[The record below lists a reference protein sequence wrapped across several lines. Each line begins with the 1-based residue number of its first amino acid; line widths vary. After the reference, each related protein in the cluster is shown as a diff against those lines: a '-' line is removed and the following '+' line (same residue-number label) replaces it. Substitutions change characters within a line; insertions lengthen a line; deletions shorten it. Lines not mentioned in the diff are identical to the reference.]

1 MKNLLEAAEDYT
13 KQAGLAGPGRV
24 EVLHVRSGLAAGA
37 GRTAPLAQKGGPGR
51 GGALRSRV
59 RPAGG
64 EIPGAGRAAHTG
76 DGRKTGTPRIL
87 LQKMRGRAGCGPA
100 MMDARS

>member
-13 KQAGLAGPGRV
+13 KQA
-24 EVLHVRSGLAAGA
+24 
-37 GRTAPLAQKGGPGR
+37 AQKGGPGR
-51 GGALRSRV
+51 SGALRSHMH
-59 RPAGG
+59 PAGG

-76 DGRKTGTPRIL
+76 DGGKTGTPRIL

>member
-13 KQAGLAGPGRV
+13 KQAGWRDLA
-24 EVLHVRSGLAAGA
+24 ELKCCMCSGLAAGA

-51 GGALRSRV
+51 SGALRSHMH
-59 RPAGG
+59 PAGG

-76 DGRKTGTPRIL
+76 DGGKTGTPRIL

>member
-24 EVLHVRSGLAAGA
+24 EVLHVRSGLLLGLAVPRRWRKRRAGA
-37 GRTAPLAQKGGPGR
+37 QRCSSQPHASRRRRNSRRWPC
-51 GGALRSRV
+51 GA
-59 RPAGG
+59 
-64 EIPGAGRAAHTG
+64 H
-76 DGRKTGTPRIL
+76 
-87 LQKMRGRAGCGPA
+87 RGRRQNGNASHFAAKNERTRRCGPA

>member
-51 GGALRSRV
+51 SGALRSTCIR
-59 RPAGG
+59 RRRNSRRWPC
-64 EIPGAGRAAHTG
+64 GAPQ
-76 DGRKTGTPRIL
+76 GTEAKRERL
-87 LQKMRGRAGCGPA
+87 AFCCKK
-100 MMDARS
+100 

>member
-1 MKNLLEAAEDYT
+1 MKNPLEAAEDYT

-51 GGALRSRV
+51 SGALRSHMH
-59 RPAGG
+59 PAGG

-76 DGRKTGTPRIL
+76 DGGKTGTPRIL

>member
-64 EIPGAGRAAHTG
+64 EIPALAVRRTQ
-76 DGRKTGTPRIL
+76 GTEAKRERL
-87 LQKMRGRAGCGPA
+87 AFCCKK
-100 MMDARS
+100 